1 MTLGVKSMK
10 ETNTTTQEEV
20 TTLKIRTET
29 GKKNIILKALVSDS
43 IKTVY
48 ELILFYR

>member
-1 MTLGVKSMK
+1 MTPSVKAMK
-10 ETNTTTQEEV
+10 EINTTTQEEL

-48 ELILFYR
+48 DLVHIYR